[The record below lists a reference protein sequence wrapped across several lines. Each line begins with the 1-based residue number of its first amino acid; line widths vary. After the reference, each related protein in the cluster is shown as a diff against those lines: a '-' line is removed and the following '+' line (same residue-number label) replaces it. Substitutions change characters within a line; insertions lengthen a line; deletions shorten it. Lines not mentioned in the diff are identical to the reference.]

1 MTRSTHHRAGRRRSA
16 ALATLAT
23 SALAAPAIAQV
34 HESDIILAVP
44 DGAITT
50 NAVVGGQVVPDRVF
64 TGVFGDSGFP
74 GFTSNPGFD
83 CAPGTFA
90 VGTRVGFDLLG
101 PWQRWDPTVP
111 GFVATGE
118 DGSAGERLELTF
130 FTLSVVSEDGPV
142 PGFDLAVQ
150 PDGGWHRHLDQ
161 FALAE
166 PGEPAPD
173 PGVYAIE
180 LQLYSTDPEVG
191 PSEPFFLVHDLDAQP
206 VELEAAVEH
215 LRSQLEPPACPADID
230 ASGDVGFP
238 DLLEVLVAWGAAD
251 GPADLD
257 GTGVVDFGDILLLLT
272 AWGPCP

>member
-1 MTRSTHHRAGRRRSA
+1 MTGSTPRRPAPAGRP
-16 ALATLAT
+16 ALATLA
-23 SALAAPAIAQV
+23 AVAVAPAAAAQV

-44 DGAITT
+44 GDAITT
-50 NAVVGGQVVPDRVF
+50 NAVVDGQTVPDRVF
-64 TGVFGDSGFP
+64 TGSFGDSGFP

-101 PWQRWDPTVP
+101 PWRRWDPAV
-111 GFVATGE
+111 GDFVATGE
-118 DGSAGERLELTF
+118 DGEAGERLELSF
-130 FTLSVVSEDGPV
+130 FTLSVVSGDGPV

-150 PDGGWHRHLDQ
+150 SDGGWHRHLEQ

-180 LQLYSTDPEVG
+180 LRLYSTDPAVG
-191 PSEPFFLVHDLDAQP
+191 PSEPFFLVHDLDAAADD
-206 VELEAAVEH
+206 LEAAVEH
-215 LRSQLEPPACPADID
+215 LRDQLAPPACAGDLD
-230 ASGDVGFP
+230 GSGDVGFL
-238 DLLEVLVAWGAAD
+238 DLLEVLTAWGAGG

-257 GTGVVDFGDILLLLT
+257 GTGAVDFGDVLLLLT